1 MSRCFFLIVLLL
13 LASCSLHERT
23 PLPKMTG
30 AGTSLKAPA
39 QYPAIFPGGRWQFLH
54 TIDFKLANGGQG
66 TVFGV
71 LVLGPETLHCVLM
84 TIEGLV
90 LFEAES
96 RQTGQIEILRTVPPF
111 DNQEFAAGLMDDV
124 RTIFRRPQGGV
135 QEGRL
140 ADGTM
145 VFRSTADGLITDVLP
160 QADGCWSINTYTEQF
175 RSRTIRTHACNI
187 IDSTVIPQEIDLA
200 SDAPAGYSLHLHL
213 ISAEQ
218 LKNTQ

>member
-1 MSRCFFLIVLLL
+1 MSRCFFLSLLLL

-23 PLPKMTG
+23 PLPEMTG
-30 AGTSLKAPA
+30 AGACLKTPAPF
-39 QYPAIFPGGRWQFLH
+39 PDIFPRGRWQFLH

-66 TVFGV
+66 TAFGV
-71 LVLGPETLHCVLM
+71 LVLSPETLHCVLM

-96 RQTGQIEILRTVPPF
+96 RQTGQIEIHRTVPPF

-124 RTIFRRPQGGV
+124 RTIFRQPPGVV
-135 QEGRL
+135 QEGRF
-140 ADGTM
+140 ADGSA
-145 VFRSTADGLITDVLP
+145 VFRSSATGRITDVLP
-160 QADGCWSINTYTEQF
+160 RADGCWSIYTYFEEV
-175 RSRTIRTHACNI
+175 RNRTINTHACNI

-200 SDAPAGYSLHLHL
+200 SDGPAGYSLHLHL